1 MTVKEPLVLRRI
13 KQDYQEAIRVIQ
25 EIHSGNI
32 TQEQLVDIVLKLAE
46 LHPAILV
53 EVKDAALIER
63 KIVDLLKIGQK
74 LRAIKIYR
82 DATGVGLKEAKDI
95 VDEIEKG
102 IKVLKIIVPAEKG
115 GEHPENQE

>member
-82 DATGVGLKEAKDI
+82 DATGVGLKEAKDV